1 MRGRAGGAALRVG
14 SRQGR
19 RRNPLKIPNALKS
32 NPWELKSDSFDIESL
47 KNESLKTHESLKYG
61 LSKISALPPVPY
73 GGAASGRAVTACPGW
88 AGGQA
93 RIGRINRRARSK
105 IITQSLEER
114 VPDLSQPCSS
124 HSRMAPVSCSTEI
137 AQPRSVRI
145 AGHLSLN
152 ISIGISLRP
161 RTNPCRP
168 TAFRAANTD
177 QGFGIRGAVAC
188 PRVPSRKPRAASA
201 GASISPLATI
211 LSAPSRSGRCSS
223 LASARGAR
231 IQTSYSSAA
240 VRIAGIASG
249 WTRPTSAF
257 GSQVRTGVGVWTSAP
272 SASVN

>member
-1 MRGRAGGAALRVG
+1 MPLAGRSRGDRARPGGRRGTAGGLSARSA
-14 SRQGR
+14 
-19 RRNPLKIPNALKS
+19 K
-32 NPWELKSDSFDIESL
+32 ESFENSERLEIESL
-47 KNESLKTHESLKYG
+47 GIEIRFLRHRILEKRILEDTRILEIRIIKNFCSAARSLR
-61 LSKISALPPVPY
+61 
-73 GGAASGRAVTACPGW
+73 GAASGRAVTACPGW

-188 PRVPSRKPRAASA
+188 PRVPSP
-201 GASISPLATI
+201 
-211 LSAPSRSGRCSS
+211 
-223 LASARGAR
+223 
-231 IQTSYSSAA
+231 
-240 VRIAGIASG
+240 
-249 WTRPTSAF
+249 
-257 GSQVRTGVGVWTSAP
+257 
-272 SASVN
+272 